1 MINFFRSFFQS
12 KLGLGLTIG
21 FLVLIALAFAAG
33 DIGNTGT
40 FGGLSGTNSV
50 AVVGE
55 EDVTTAE
62 LRESTNNALRQVQDQ
77 DPTLTMEGFLENGGL
92 MQVLDSML
100 DRVSVSEF
108 GRMLGLRAGDNLIN
122 SEIQMIPAFR
132 GPDGNFS
139 EDAYRAAIRGQGL
152 TDKIVRE
159 DLSAGLIAKQVLVP
173 AVFAI

>member
-108 GRMLGLRAGDNLIN
+108 GRMLGLRAG
-122 SEIQMIPAFR
+122 
-132 GPDGNFS
+132 
-139 EDAYRAAIRGQGL
+139 
-152 TDKIVRE
+152 TT
-159 DLSAGLIAKQVLVP
+159 
-173 AVFAI
+173 